1 MRDGFKSEK
10 QVIIVS
16 PEPNKMMLKYSIPIL
31 VTWMLLLTHP
41 LSAQKDSSGIYKTA
55 ENFQQRKLSYAIN
68 CKTEKHKIN
77 PNLIFNG
84 DEVKVKHQGETYML
98 KKMEVFGYRDCKGK
112 EYKFVNNV
120 EYRILNPT
128 EPLLLYFYQHPA
140 HSAKNVDQY
149 PPMYFFSKDATS
161 SLQALTKENLKAA
174 FSDYHTF
181 HDKLDAQFKNDKD
194 LTNYD
199 SFHKMYK
206 LNWLLKNYKN

>member
-1 MRDGFKSEK
+1 MK
-10 QVIIVS
+10 
-16 PEPNKMMLKYSIPIL
+16 LKYSIPVL
-31 VTWMLLLTHP
+31 VTLMLLATYH

-55 ENFQQRKLSYAIN
+55 EDFQQRKLSYAIN

-84 DEVKVKHQGETYML
+84 DEVKVKHKGVTYML
-98 KKMEVFGYRDCKGK
+98 KKDEVFGYRDCKSE

-120 EYRILNPT
+120 EYSILNPT

-161 SLQALTKENLKAA
+161 SLQALTKENLKTA
-174 FSDYHTF
+174 FPDYHKF
-181 HDKLDAQFKNDKD
+181 HDALDANFKSDSQ
-194 LTNYD
+194 LYSYD
-199 SFHKMYK
+199 AFIKCIK
-206 LNWLLKNYKN
+206 